1 MMGPAAPPSGAP
13 DGAPQMVPFPG
24 TEAPPPLAANVEPQI
39 EFPAPSSAEMV
50 GREPGKAERVRKHPD
65 ADPNGEGLTGE
76 RLFRMYENFEMLK
89 GGERREHMAS
99 WMYYHGRQW
108 SAEQIAVL
116 RQRKQLPTYYNR
128 IRRKV
133 NFLVGTE
140 QRLRRDPKAEATHP
154 AYDNEA
160 SAGTHCLRY
169 VQNKTDAPSQ
179 ISLASL
185 DFFVA
190 GTGVL
195 YQGIV
200 SVGGNVDPTKVHVP
214 ESRFFYD
221 TRSEKHDFS
230 DSKYLGLWQWVE
242 VDTAIEM
249 MLALGNEEAADRLE
263 GLSNFH
269 AEGYAGTPAEWQKAK
284 QWIDSSTSSVKL
296 IEMYYRF
303 RGKWRIAFLVGS
315 VKLHDMESPFVDE
328 NGASRHAFNAQS
340 CNIDEEGDR
349 YGIIRDMI
357 AVQDQINHRLSKLLH
372 LMSTRQLAYEEGSLI
387 DPAQAHREFM
397 KPDGR
402 IRLKPGALTGKN
414 PAFKVLENAA
424 EIKGQ
429 AELLQSAIQ
438 EIENIGPNPGLIGRG
453 EGINTQ
459 SGRAIL
465 AQQNAGMIELSPE
478 FDRLRSWK
486 LRSYRLDWAT
496 CRKYWVNE
504 RWVRVADGRNSKL
517 VGINRLV
524 IDPKTGAV
532 KIENNVPELHVD
544 ITIDEGP
551 DTTTVREELLQ
562 VFSQLGPNAMTPVG
576 KMLIEL
582 SGVPDKDRLIQMIDE
597 MTAPPP
603 EMMALQKRMTELE
616 AALKAAQV
624 EKAEADTAV
633 AHSTIDK
640 NRADALVKLAGILA
654 PPEALDQSF
663 PRGYS
668 DTPNVEPPP
677 PPPESVGIDPSWV
690 VKDQSPKGK
699 TAPAPQ
705 GGGMAPPANDAGPN
719 GFLPD
724 APQQGFGEPPL
735 ALPGDDPR
743 LGQPGTLPM
752 PEPGTLPAQGAPN
765 AFAF

>member
-1 MMGPAAPPSGAP
+1 MPPQEQGT
-13 DGAPQMVPFPG
+13 VIPFPG
-24 TEAPPPLAANVEPQI
+24 TEM
-39 EFPAPSSAEMV
+39 PAPVAAGAPERSFPSPSSIEL
-50 GREPGKAERVRKHPD
+50 GGKEHGKAHKVLPEADLDPD
-65 ADPNGEGLTGE
+65 GVGISGE
-76 RLFRMYENFEMLK
+76 RLFRMYESFESLK
-89 GGERREHMAS
+89 LGERREHMAS

-140 QRLRRDPKAEATHP
+140 QRLRRDPKAEAKHP

-160 SAGTHCLRY
+160 SAGTHCLRF
-169 VQNKTDAPSQ
+169 VQDRTDAPSQ

-185 DFFVA
+185 DYFVA
-190 GTGVL
+190 GIGVL
-195 YQGIV
+195 YQGV
-200 SVGGNVDPTKVHVP
+200 ATVAGKTDPTKLHVP

-221 TRSEKHDFS
+221 PRSEKHDFS

-249 MLALGNEEAADRLE
+249 MLALGNKRAAARLE

-269 AEGYAGTPAEWQKAK
+269 AQGYAGTPAEWQKAK
-284 QWIDSSTSSVKL
+284 MWVDSATSSIKL
-296 IEMYYRF
+296 VEMYYRH
-303 RGKWRIAFLVGS
+303 RGKWRLAFLVGS
-315 VKLHDMESPFVDE
+315 VKLHDMESVFVDE
-328 NGASRHAFNAQS
+328 HGNSRHAFNAQS

-372 LMSTRQLAYEEGSLI
+372 LMSTRQLVYEEGSLL
-387 DPAQAHREFM
+387 DAAKAHREFL

-402 IRLKPGALTGKN
+402 IPVKPGALSGKN
-414 PAFKVLENAA
+414 PAFKVLEAAA

-496 CRKYWVNE
+496 CRQYWVEE
-504 RWVRVADGRNSKL
+504 RFIRVADGRKSRL
-517 VGINRLV
+517 VGINRV
-524 IDPKTGAV
+524 VVDPATNTV
-532 KIENNVPELHVD
+532 RIENNIPELDVD
-544 ITIDEGP
+544 IAIDEGP

-562 VFSQLGPNAMTPVG
+562 TFSQLGAAAMSPLG
-576 KMLIEL
+576 KILIEL

-597 MTAPPP
+597 LSAPPP
-603 EMMALQKRMTELE
+603 EMAALQQRLGALE
-616 AALKAAQV
+616 AALKEAQV
-624 EKAEADTAV
+624 DKTQADVAV
-633 AHSTIDK
+633 AHSTVDR
-640 NRADALVKLAGILA
+640 NRAEALKSLFGIAL
-654 PPEALDQSF
+654 PPDSLDQSF
-663 PRGYS
+663 PRPYG
-668 DTPNVEPPP
+668 DTPGVEAPK
-677 PPPESVGIDPSWV
+677 PPPEALGINPAWV
-690 VKDQSPKGK
+690 IKE
-699 TAPAPQ
+699 
-705 GGGMAPPANDAGPN
+705 PPAGGRGAGAPRGQQGAPSPGAADPGPN

-724 APQQGFGEPPL
+724 APPQGGVGEPPL

-752 PEPGTLPAQGAPN
+752 PEPGTLPAQGPPN